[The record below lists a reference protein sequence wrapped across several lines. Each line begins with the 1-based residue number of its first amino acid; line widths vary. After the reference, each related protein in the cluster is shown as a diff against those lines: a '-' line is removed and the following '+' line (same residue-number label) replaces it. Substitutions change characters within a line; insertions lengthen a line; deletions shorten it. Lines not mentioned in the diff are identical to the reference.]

1 MPQAIWTG
9 SISFGLVTVPVR
21 LVSATRSQDVRF
33 NQLEAATGSRIR
45 YRRVSEQTGEEVSN
59 DQIVK
64 GYELENGHYVVLD
77 N

>member
-21 LVSATRSQDVRF
+21 LVSATKSQDVRF

-45 YRRVSEQTGEEVSN
+45 YRTGVGA
-59 DQIVK
+59 DR
-64 GYELENGHYVVLD
+64 
-77 N
+77 